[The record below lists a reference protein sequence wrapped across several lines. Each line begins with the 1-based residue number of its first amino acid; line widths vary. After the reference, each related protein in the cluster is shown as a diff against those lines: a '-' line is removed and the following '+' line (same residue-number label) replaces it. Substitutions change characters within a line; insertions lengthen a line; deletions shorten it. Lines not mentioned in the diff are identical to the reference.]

1 MLIDRRRCQLFLCEK
16 QKRRRNI
23 NVNITII
30 YFSGRSGN
38 GSNLPET
45 ETAAYY
51 RNACNRNCTG
61 TVCSADLRKMAL
73 IIILLKAGLSLNLD
87 DLKKVGR
94 PAIMMSFVPASFEI
108 IGYLLFAPEILG
120 ITRVEAAVMGS
131 VLAAV
136 SPAVVVPRMVQ
147 LMETK
152 YGTEKAIPQMIMAGA
167 SCDDIFVIVLFTTF
181 LSMAQGGSADI
192 KAFANIPVSIILG
205 IILGAIVGYLLYLF
219 FETAYAKKHY
229 VRNSMKVIIVLGF
242 SFLLIAIEGWLEG
255 KIAVSGLLAV
265 VSMACVLKMKCTAFV
280 SKRLSEKFGK
290 LWLAAEVILFVLVGA
305 AVDIRYTLDAG
316 LAAVAMIF
324 IALIFR
330 SFGVLLC
337 TVKTDLSVKERVFC
351 VIAYLPKATVQAA
364 IGSVP
369 FAAGLPCG
377 KIVLSVAVMAIIITA
392 PLGAFGMD
400 FSYKKFLTREK

>member
-1 MLIDRRRCQLFLCEK
+1 MLTSLSFIFLVGLAMGAICQKLKLP
-16 QKRRRNI
+16 R
-23 NVNITII
+23 II
-30 YFSGRSGN
+30 GMLATGIVLGPYVL
-38 GSNLPET
+38 NLLDPSILSI
-45 ETAAYY
+45 
-51 RNACNRNCTG
+51 
-61 TVCSADLRKMAL
+61 SADLRKMAL

-108 IGYLLFAPEILG
+108 IGYLLFAPSILG

-192 KAFANIPVSIILG
+192 KAFANIPISIILG

-219 FETAYAKKHY
+219 FETTYAKKHY

-305 AVDIRYTLDAG
+305 AVDIRYTLEAG
-316 LAAVAMIF
+316 IAAVAMIF
-324 IALIFR
+324 VALIFR

-337 TVKTDLSVKERVFC
+337 TVKTNLSAKERAFC

-400 FSYKKFLTREK
+400 LTYKKILTREK